1 MTVRKHTFVLAS
13 AFVFISLFFVFDSSI
28 ASAATYYTCNNA
40 STCGSGWVTGND
52 ANSCN
57 SKSTACGTIRAGIL
71 KMLGGDE
78 LVIGDGTYTGTS
90 NRIYSMPSGNASAY
104 TKIRAENDW
113 GVVMTDSGGYP
124 VHVRNISYVE
134 VRGIHFRNYSSVKVF
149 LENADHIKIIKNSSD
164 DNGGNAAGFLASNS
178 NYVLFEENYKYGNS
192 RYAFQVN
199 AGAGASHH
207 IIFRR
212 NVCRWD
218 YSNVEAP
225 LACFANYD
233 QQYVYYQ
240 NNIAIDAK
248 DYTGVN
254 TSTYVYEGMKG
265 FFTPNGALQT
275 YYDGNIA
282 LNLEGAG
289 WWIEDSPVESV
300 FLNNNVAW
308 DMKDSGQSSYEGY
321 PAHLFRSRG
330 GNGPLTI
337 NHNTFGVSDLGLGI
351 RMQASNDSLINSI
364 IYGVG
369 LNAGNY
375 AVYESVDNENY
386 NAFYNNTGNR
396 NKSTALGSNSIT
408 NTNPLI
414 NSLKYLPRIETG
426 SDLSGRASDGGNIG
440 ATIMKKI
447 GVSGTLYGDS
457 GWDTTT
463 SDNLWPFPNEDVIK
477 TEMKSFSKTS
487 GAAYAGSPAMSG
499 NRGFAADGNGLYG
512 GPITLTSYIWEYLG
526 NPCPA
531 DICNYGTQTFH
542 LADLNQNNRIE
553 MSELIAFIGR
563 WKSGQAGLN
572 DVLTALDKWLRGL

>member
-1 MTVRKHTFVLAS
+1 MNIHKHLPRLAS
-13 AFVFISLFFVFDSSI
+13 AFIFVSLFFIFNSSI
-28 ASAATYYTCNNA
+28 ASAATYYACNNA
-40 STCGSGWVTGND
+40 NTCGSGWVTGND
-52 ANSCN
+52 ASSCN
-57 SKSTACGTIRAGIL
+57 SKSTACNTIRAGIL

-78 LVIGDGTYTGTS
+78 LVIGNGTYAGTS
-90 NRIYSMPSGNASAY
+90 NSIYNMPSGSAGKY
-104 TKIRAENDW
+104 TTIRAENDW
-113 GVVMTDSGGYP
+113 GVTITDPTNYP
-124 VHVRNISYVE
+124 AYIRNVSYVE
-134 VRGIHFRNYSSVKVF
+134 LRGVHFRNYPGVKVF
-149 LENADHIKIIKNSSD
+149 VQNADHIKIIRSSSD

-199 AGAGASHH
+199 AGGGSSSY

-218 YSNVEAP
+218 YSNTIEP

-233 QQYVYYQ
+233 QDYVYFQ

-248 DYTGVN
+248 DYMGIDT
-254 TSTYVYEGMKG
+254 VYDGMKG
-265 FFTPNGALQT
+265 FFTPNGAEQT

-289 WWIEDSPVESV
+289 WWMEDAPVANV

-308 DMKDSGQSSYEGY
+308 DMKDLGQSLYEGY

-330 GNGPLTI
+330 GTGPLTM

-351 RMQASNDSLINSI
+351 RMQASNDSLTNSI

-375 AVYESVDNENY
+375 AIYESVDSENY

-396 NKSTALGSNSIT
+396 NKSTALGPNSIT
-408 NTNPLI
+408 NINPLI
-414 NSLKYLPRIETG
+414 NSLKYLPRVETS

-457 GWDTTT
+457 GWDAVTA
-463 SDNLWPFPNEDVIK
+463 DNLWPFPNEDIIK
-477 TEMKSFSKTS
+477 TETKSFYKAP
-487 GAAYAGSPAMSG
+487 GAAYAGSPEMSG
-499 NRGFAADGNGLYG
+499 NRGFAASGNGLYG
-512 GPITLTSYIWEYLG
+512 GPITRTSYIWEYLG

-542 LADLNQNNRIE
+542 LADTNQNNRIE
-553 MSELIAFIGR
+553 MAELIVFIGR
-563 WKSGQAGLN
+563 WKSGQTTLT
-572 DVLTALDKWLRGL
+572 DVMEALGRWMSGI